1 MHTNFAENSLCRR
14 LVFLNAST
22 TFRGNTSPL
31 FAWRLNLWIFL
42 KNQHTMKD
50 GFRTIVAGAGA
61 YKLGGG

>member
-1 MHTNFAENSLCRR
+1 MSTAPGFPECFHHISGKYFPAFCVAPE
-14 LVFLNAST
+14 FLD
-22 TFRGNTSPL
+22 
-31 FAWRLNLWIFL
+31 FL

>member
-1 MHTNFAENSLCRR
+1 M
-14 LVFLNAST
+14 ST
-22 TFRGNTSPL
+22 APGFPECFHHISGKYFPA
-31 FAWRLNLWIFL
+31 FCVAPEFMDFL